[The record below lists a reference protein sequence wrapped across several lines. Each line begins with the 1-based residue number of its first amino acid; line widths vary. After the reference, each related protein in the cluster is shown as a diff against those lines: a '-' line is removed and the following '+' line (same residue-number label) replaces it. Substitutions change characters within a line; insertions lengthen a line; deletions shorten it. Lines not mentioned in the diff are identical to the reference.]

1 MSTFHNPEPADATK
15 RSHMVLM
22 VPNQPLQL
30 GIGKPGS
37 NMSMLS
43 ELAKMKRKAT
53 KDNNY
58 LKAKYRQLIPM
69 IINMSISLIRLTLAG
84 LVIEK

>member
-1 MSTFHNPEPADATK
+1 
-15 RSHMVLM
+15 
-22 VPNQPLQL
+22 
-30 GIGKPGS
+30 
-37 NMSMLS
+37 MSMLS